1 MREDLRTTTEE
12 FQTLASGN
20 PEVALANNAKD
31 LAYELVEKEALEL
44 ARPAEQI
51 VMNKLPPRMGEV
63 AHGAVAQQSNPERP
77 LTAAEVIGEYTKNV
91 MGLRQKY
98 YESFEPD
105 DKQSNYGLAA

>member
-1 MREDLRTTTEE
+1 MREDLRATTEE

-44 ARPAEQI
+44 AQPTEKIA
-51 VMNKLPPRMGEV
+51 MSKLPPRMGEV
-63 AHGAVAQQSNPERP
+63 AHGAVAQQPNPERP
-77 LTAAEVIGEYTKNV
+77 LTAAEVISEYTKNV

-98 YESFEPD
+98 RASFESGD
-105 DKQSNYGLAA
+105 NQSNYGLAA